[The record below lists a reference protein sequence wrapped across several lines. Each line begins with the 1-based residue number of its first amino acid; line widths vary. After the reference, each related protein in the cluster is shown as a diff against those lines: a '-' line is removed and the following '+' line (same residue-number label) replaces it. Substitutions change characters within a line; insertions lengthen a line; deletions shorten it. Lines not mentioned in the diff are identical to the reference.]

1 MKVPFVDLAAGIAP
15 LRDRYLDKLTAVLD
29 SAYFAG
35 GPEVDAFERAFAEF
49 CGTRHAVAVATGT
62 DALLL
67 ALRALGVGAGDE
79 VITAPNSFFATAEA
93 ISHAGAIP
101 VFADV
106 RDDTLTIDPAAIA
119 DRITTRTKAIVPVHL
134 YGQLADLEPIR
145 SLAEQRGL
153 KVLEDSAQAHGAT
166 RGDLRAGSAGDAAA
180 FSFYPAKNLGAF
192 GEGGAVTTDSDE
204 VAGLVRA
211 LRDHGQAGKHDHQH
225 VGYNARLPAMLC
237 ACLSIGLGELEGW
250 NQARRRLAAAYRER
264 LAGVDGVRVVAE
276 DPGARSVYHLFVIRV
291 AADRR
296 DQVMAALGADGV
308 ATAIHYPTPIHL
320 QPAYAGLGYGAGD
333 FPVAEAAAREIISLP
348 MYPQMTLEQVDH
360 VTAALARAL
369 G

>member
-15 LRDRYLDKLTAVLD
+15 LREQYLARLTGVLD

-35 GPEVDAFERAFAEF
+35 GPAVAEFEAAFAGF
-49 CGTRHAVAVATGT
+49 CGTRHAIAVSTGT

-106 RDDTLTIDPAAIA
+106 RDDTLTIDPTKIAA
-119 DRITTRTKAIVPVHL
+119 RITSRTRAIVPVHL
-134 YGQLADLEPIR
+134 FGQMADLEPIR
-145 SLAEQRGL
+145 ALANEHAL
-153 KVLEDSAQAHGAT
+153 AVLEDSAQAHGAT
-166 RGDLRAGSAGDAAA
+166 RDGVRAGSAGDAAA

-204 VAGLVRA
+204 VARLVRE
-211 LRDHGQAGKHDHQH
+211 LRDHGQAAKHDHQH

-237 ACLSIGLGELEGW
+237 ACLSVALGELEGW
-250 NQARRRLAAAYRER
+250 NEARRTLAAAYRER
-264 LAGVDGVRVVAE
+264 LAGLAGVRVVAE
-276 DPGARSVYHLFVIRV
+276 DAAARSVHHLFVIRV
-291 AADRR
+291 DPAIR
-296 DQVMAALGADGV
+296 DQVMAALGDQGV

-320 QPAYAGLGYGAGD
+320 QPAYRGLGYGAGD

-348 MYPQMTLEQVDH
+348 MYPQMTLPQVDH
-360 VTAALARAL
+360 VTAALERAL